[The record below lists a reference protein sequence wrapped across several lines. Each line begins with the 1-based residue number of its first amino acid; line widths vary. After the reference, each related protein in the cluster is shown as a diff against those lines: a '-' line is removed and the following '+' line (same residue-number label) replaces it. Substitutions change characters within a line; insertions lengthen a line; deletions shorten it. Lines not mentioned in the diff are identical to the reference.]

1 MNTFVQHIHS
11 IAQSIRDFFDDS
23 SDDFS
28 GGACQLVGANPLPW
42 QPLKDSPLSP
52 KNLYLHRYA
61 LPQYL
66 VANQSGM
73 GTIEVVLILVV
84 LIALVLVFKDN
95 ITKLLDTILGEINT
109 NAAKVWN

>member
-1 MNTFVQHIHS
+1 MNTFVQRIHS
-11 IAQSIRDFFDDS
+11 IAQSIREFFDDS

-28 GGACQLVGANPLPW
+28 GGACQLIGANPLPW

-52 KNLYLHRYA
+52 KNLYLHRYV

-66 VANQSGM
+66 IANQSGM

-84 LIALVLVFKDN
+84 LVALVVVFKKN
-95 ITKLLDTILGEINT
+95 ISSLLDTILGKINT
-109 NAAKVWN
+109 SAAQVWS